1 MSVFTGRKVR
11 GDVAMTGEITL
22 RGKVLPIGGLKE
34 KSLAAR
40 RVGIKT
46 VLIPDGNARDV
57 DELPAVVR
65 EEITFL
71 PVKQVDE
78 VFNVVLEGG
87 ECYVSPTTDKPKT
100 PKKRKPKAT
109 PLPAI
114 PEQQQ
119 GSVRC

>member
-1 MSVFTGRKVR
+1 
-11 GDVAMTGEITL
+11 MTGEITL

-46 VLIPDGNARDV
+46 VLIPDGNKKDI

-65 EEITFL
+65 NELTFI

-78 VFNVVLEGG
+78 VFAVVLEGG
-87 ECYVSPTTDKPKT
+87 EKYVEPTPDKPKT
-100 PKKRKPKAT
+100 PKKKRTPKAV
-109 PLPAI
+109 PLPAV
-114 PEQQQ
+114 PNVEP
-119 GSVRC
+119 SPTFCK